1 MALQRRLKPAPVLV
15 ALAPALVVLP
25 LGIVL
30 LRDLHGGGVEQIGR
44 FWLAALQPSLDPT
57 LLKHQLAEL
66 QITALTALLAW
77 SLSSLAGLLLGVL
90 SSTTICSTLTGR
102 RWPAVVLRRCLAPLR
117 SIHELIWGLLL
128 LQLFGLN
135 GWVAVLAIVLPY
147 SALLARVLA
156 DQLDQQ
162 ELPALIALRCAG
174 VPAVINL
181 FTSLMPPVAAALR
194 DHIGHRLDCALRS
207 ALLLGIFGLGGL
219 GTELMLSLQS
229 LRFRELWSGLWLMA
243 LLLALMNLVIRRLS
257 ARHGL
262 LLLTL
267 ALPLVTLLWSH
278 RLNHDLSLPRWIQGA
293 PWPPWAQLRDG
304 LTQAWV
310 ETPWLEL
317 VGGTLLITVLASG
330 VAIGLPPL
338 LRLIAPD
345 DGPGRMLKA
354 GWLLM
359 RLLPPPLTALLLML
373 ASKPTLA
380 VAALALGLHH
390 SGVMGLVLEDGLE
403 RVDGRHQQAM
413 VALGAP
419 RRSAW
424 LFGVLT
430 PASRRYLAYA
440 AYRSDVILRDTAVVG
455 LVGGAGLGWQLM
467 EALSSFHWPQVGWLI
482 LVYAVLTLLGELAS
496 EQLQERA

>member
-1 MALQRRLKPAPVLV
+1 M
-15 ALAPALVVLP
+15 ALAPALVLLP
-25 LGIVL
+25 LGMVL
-30 LRDLHGGGVEQIGR
+30 LRDLHGGGAEQIGR
-44 FWLAALQPSLDPT
+44 FWLAALQPSLEPS
-57 LLKHQLAEL
+57 LLKHQLTGL

-77 SLSSLAGLLLGVL
+77 SLSSLVGLVLGL
-90 SSTTICSTLTGR
+90 ICSTTIWSTLMGR
-102 RWPAVVLRRCLAPLR
+102 RWPALVVRRGLAPLR

-156 DQLDQQ
+156 DQLDRH
-162 ELPALIALRCAG
+162 EPPALVALQCAG

-181 FTSLMPPVAAALR
+181 CTSLLPPLATALR

-243 LLLALMNLVIRRLS
+243 LLLAAVNLMIRRLS
-257 ARHGL
+257 AHHGL
-262 LLLTL
+262 VLLALM
-267 ALPLVTLLWSH
+267 LPLVTPLWSSG
-278 RLNHDLSLPRWIQGA
+278 LNHDLSAPSWVEGT
-293 PWPPWAQLRDG
+293 PWPPPALWSEG
-304 LTQAWV
+304 LSQAWM

-317 VGGTLLITVLASG
+317 IGGTLLITLLASG

-338 LRLIAPD
+338 LRLIAP
-345 DGPGRMLKA
+345 GPVAGWVLKA
-354 GWLLM
+354 GWTLM

-403 RVDGRHQQAM
+403 RVDVRDQQAM

-419 RRSAW
+419 PRSAW
-424 LFGVLT
+424 LFGVLS
-430 PASRRYLAYA
+430 PASQRYLAYA

-467 EALSSFHWPQVGWLI
+467 EALSSFYWPLVAWLVM
-482 LVYAVLTLLGELAS
+482 VYAALTLLGELVC
-496 EQLQERA
+496 ERLQEAA